1 MTRCGIVT
9 IVGRPN
15 VGKSTLL
22 NRLTGQKL
30 SITSRKP
37 QTTRQRILGIRTQG
51 SDQVIYVDTPGLHA
65 RPHKT
70 LNRRMQRE
78 ALGALEGID
87 LILFVVLG
95 AHWTESDEYVLQQ
108 LQGSPVPVIL
118 VVNKVDKF
126 ADKRE
131 LLPVL
136 EQLATKGHFAE
147 IVPVSARTGENVDE
161 LQRCI
166 AARLP
171 QREHIFPEDQVSDRS
186 ERFFVAELI
195 REKLIRLLGQE
206 LPYSTSV
213 IVDEFAEHPRLVNIG
228 ATIWVER
235 SGQKPI
241 VIGRGGEML
250 RRIGEQARRD
260 IERFLGKKV
269 FLQTWVKVREYW
281 ADDGNLLRQLGLH
294 AD

>member
-1 MTRCGIVT
+1 MT

-37 QTTRQRILGIRTQG
+37 QTTRQRILGIRTHG
-51 SDQVIYVDTPGLHA
+51 GDQVIYVDTPGLQA

-95 AHWTESDEYVLQQ
+95 ARWTDGDDYVSQQ
-108 LQGSPVPVIL
+108 LQQSSVPVIL
-118 VVNKVDKF
+118 VVNMVDKF

-136 EQLATKGHFAE
+136 EQLAAKNHFVE

-166 AARLP
+166 TSRLP
-171 QREHIFPEDQVSDRS
+171 QREHIFPDDQVSDRS

-213 IVDEFAEHPRLVNIG
+213 IVDEFVEYPHIVNIS
-228 ATIWVER
+228 AIIWVER

-241 VIGRGGEML
+241 VIGHGGAML
-250 RRIGEQARRD
+250 RRIGELARRD

-269 FLQTWVKVREYW
+269 FLQTWVKVRENW
-281 ADDGNLLRQLGLH
+281 ADDGNLLQQLGLH